1 MNLQKLENK
10 TQIILKGK
18 MIKNMLNS
26 SPNTGG
32 NNLIL
37 IIGKKTW
44 GHIFE

>member
-26 SPNTGG
+26 SHNIGE
-32 NNLIL
+32 NNSIL
-37 IIGKKTW
+37 MIGKKTW